1 MKVEFLPD
9 KSVWI
14 VKSYY
19 RGSDA
24 PDTIEAF
31 KHEQDAELHCKAI
44 TKYYDMVLVEKIP
57 LFETMSPSAKHML
70 KEQAEGFDPVEY

>member
-31 KHEQDAELHCKAI
+31 KHEQDAELHSQAI
-44 TKYYDMVLVEKIP
+44 EKYYDLVLVEKIP

>member
-19 RGSDA
+19 RGSEA
-24 PDTIEAF
+24 PYTIEAF
-31 KHEQDAELHCKAI
+31 KYEQDAELHCKAI

-57 LFETMSPSAKHML
+57 LFETISPSTKHML
-70 KEQAEGFDPVEY
+70 LEQAEGLDPVEY